1 MILTPWVIVRLCLV
15 GLATALTQVTFFA
28 KIELF
33 GASPDGAALVV
44 MTLGLLGG
52 SVTGAVSGF
61 SIGLVIDCL
70 LFETLGAFAAT
81 YMCVGYVAGR
91 YRESAGQP
99 SRAGV
104 GLLGGGLTLLA
115 ALTFAAIQIG
125 TGVDGDVSIRLAG
138 EAAVKTLLGCALA
151 LPVYLLVRLALRAAV
166 IDDRPSGRRPLT
178 PRAAGTRS

>member
-1 MILTPWVIVRLCLV
+1 MILTPWIVVRLCLL
-15 GLATALTQVTFFA
+15 GLLTALVQVTFFA

-70 LFETLGAFAAT
+70 LFQTLGAFAAT
-81 YMCVGYVAGR
+81 YMCVGYVGGR
-91 YRESAGQP
+91 YRETTGQP
-99 SRAGV
+99 TRAGV
-104 GLLGGGLTLLA
+104 ALLGGGLTLLA
-115 ALTFAAIQIG
+115 ALAFAAIQIG
-125 TGVDGDVSIRLAG
+125 TGVDGNVSARLVG
-138 EAAVKTLLGCALA
+138 EAAVKTLLGCLLA

-166 IDDRPSGRRPLT
+166 IDDRPPGRRPLT
-178 PRAAGTRS
+178 PRAAQNRS

>member
-1 MILTPWVIVRLCLV
+1 MILTPWIIVRLCALGLV
-15 GLATALTQVTFFA
+15 TALMQVTFFS

-52 SVTGAVSGF
+52 SVAGAVGGF

-81 YMCVGYVAGR
+81 LMCVGYVAGR
-91 YRESAGQP
+91 YRETAGQP
-99 SRAGV
+99 KRIGV
-104 GLLGGGLTLLA
+104 ALLGGGFTLLA
-115 ALTFAAIQIG
+115 AVVFAAIQIG
-125 TGVDGDVSIRLAG
+125 TGVDDDLSGRLATDG
-138 EAAVKTLLGCALA
+138 FVKTLLGCALA
-151 LPVYLLVRLALRAAV
+151 LPVYLVVRLVLRAAV

-178 PRAAGTRS
+178 PRTAQTRS